1 MRNVKIPISSCFL
14 MGIFTFCR
22 YHLFFTGDIFDVFII
37 NTITIIIVIFIV
49 SRTPVHAPRRL
60 PSTLPYAE
68 SPSTHKRL
76 PGESGYRRSEPS
88 RC

>member
-37 NTITIIIVIFIV
+37 IIIIIIIIG
-49 SRTPVHAPRRL
+49 SGTPCMPTKSTVY
-60 PSTLPYAE
+60 PSVCRITLDA
-68 SPSTHKRL
+68 
-76 PGESGYRRSEPS
+76 
-88 RC
+88 